1 MRSARRF
8 SWLAWLTC
16 SLLVVLGLSACAL
29 PRMIDSEVRSFGGA
43 SPAVSGATYRFERL
57 PSQADSMDRDALEA
71 MASQALEQVG
81 LKLADKKA
89 RYTVQVGVQVQPYPR
104 PERPYSSRASVWMGV
119 DQGPY
124 RGGTSLGIMLEPAW
138 SQYTIHLVLREAAT
152 GQVAYESRAVHVG
165 PWSDSANLLP
175 AIFESALRDYPTP
188 TPQPHTVVIEL
199 LPTARP

>member
-104 PERPYSSRASVWMGV
+104 PERTTSRSGAWVGGRNSQRGVSVGI
-119 DQGPY
+119 
-124 RGGTSLGIMLEPAW
+124 SLESPW
-138 SQYTIHLVLREAAT
+138 SQYTVHLVLREAAT

-175 AIFESALRDYPTP
+175 AIFEAALRDYPTP